1 MAEGTYCEPSV
12 YLQNV
17 YFFCTSVNIFTDWAT
32 ALMPI
37 ALLWNVQ
44 MNRNTKISVAGILGL
59 GILYDNHDPNHRST
73 LTAP

>member
-1 MAEGTYCEPSV
+1 MAEGKSCQPAV
-12 YLQNV
+12 YLLNV
-17 YFFCTSVNIFTDWAT
+17 YYFCSSVNIFTDWAT

-59 GILYDNHDPNHRST
+59 GIL
-73 LTAP
+73 